1 MRCFSTLKIKR
12 NILLRKILLN
22 TLLLFLP
29 IRNRLIIKV
38 SQNLDKHIVTY
49 QKSLLTPNDQI
60 FI

>member
-12 NILLRKILLN
+12 KILLRKILLN

-49 QKSLLTPNDQI
+49 QKSLLIINE
-60 FI
+60 

>member
-1 MRCFSTLKIKR
+1 MRYFSTLRIKR
-12 NILLRKILLN
+12 KILLRKILLN

-38 SQNLDKHIVTY
+38 SQNLDNHIVTY